1 MILYSII
8 PADIVF
14 DGFDSNK
21 KNDMRLIELEYMG
34 EKIQAI
40 PASNGEYIIARL
52 LSTSPKAYLNP
63 ALQPGNVI
71 KV

>member
-1 MILYSII
+1 VILYSII

-14 DGFDSNK
+14 DGFDSEK
-21 KNDMRLIELEYMG
+21 KSSMKFVELEYMG

-40 PASNGEYIIARL
+40 PVSNGEYIIARL

>member
-14 DGFDSNK
+14 NGYNQEK
-21 KNDMRLIELEYMG
+21 KEDIKYVELEYQG

-40 PASNGEYIIARL
+40 PVSNSEYIITRL
-52 LSTSPKAYLNP
+52 ISTSPKAYLRP
-63 ALQPGNVI
+63 GLQPGTVI

>member
-8 PADIVF
+8 PADVVF
-14 DGFDSNK
+14 DGFDSS
-21 KNDMRLIELEYMG
+21 KNNMRFVELEYMG

-40 PASNGEYIIARL
+40 PESNGEYIIARL

>member
-14 DGFDSNK
+14 EGFDSDK
-21 KNDMRLIELEYMG
+21 KNSMRFVELEYMG

-40 PASNGEYIIARL
+40 PLSNGEYIIERI
-52 LSTSPKAYLNP
+52 LSTSPKVYLNP
-63 ALQPGNVI
+63 SLKPGNII